1 MNTIFEKRGRYCFYG
16 ADGTLKKF
24 LTLEDAKT
32 AGGVEE
38 KVAVSGVPY
47 KVDSSD
53 VKVETDDE

>member
-1 MNTIFEKRGRYCFYG
+1 MNTIYEKRGRYCFI
-16 ADGTLKKF
+16 DGGGQLWKF
-24 LTLEDAKT
+24 RTLEEAIE

-47 KVDSSD
+47 KVNSSD

>member
-1 MNTIFEKRGRYCFYG
+1 MSKIIYKKRGSFCFE
-16 ADGTLKKF
+16 DEGT
-24 LTLEDAKT
+24 TYRCATMEEALE

-53 VKVETDDE
+53 VEVGTKDE